1 MKMKRFMAGIFI
13 IFCLFTFIGCATL
26 QANTN
31 VKTAVNAT
39 TDVAFIAALQNN
51 PGYKADVV
59 NGLKNLKLF
68 LNVTGCTYDDLL
80 AEVVKQFPQT
90 SKYAIYA
97 VVISYYLDCDKPIS
111 TTLLPMLD
119 NYKAGIE
126 LKIDRLI
133 KLTELIPDKK

>member
-1 MKMKRFMAGIFI
+1 MKKIFAVLI
-13 IFCLFTFIGCATL
+13 SVLCLFTFIGCASL
-26 QANTN
+26 QTNTDA
-31 VKTAVNAT
+31 KTAINVT

-51 PGYKADVV
+51 PSYKADVV
-59 NGLKNLKLF
+59 AGLKNLKLF

-80 AEVVKQFPQT
+80 AEVIKQFPQT

-97 VVISYYLDCDKPIS
+97 VVISYYLDCDKPVS

-126 LKIDRLI
+126 AKIDRLI
-133 KLTELIPDKK
+133 QLAAMIP